1 MTLELVAYL
10 EIDLS
15 SGSVMIMFLNVFLFS
30 GLLFGLSG
38 G

>member
-15 SGSVMIMFLNVFLFS
+15 SGSVMIMFLYVFLFS